1 MACLLLS
8 FTGVP
13 GDRLAPCCKVCGPSF
28 CRGFAS
34 RVCLVPG
41 PLVSSMTY
49 RHVIDLNKLSS
60 ERSFVKQG
68 LAEPEHYGIDG
79 PFVYG
84 LPIISMVIFH
94 GEL

>member
-1 MACLLLS
+1 
-8 FTGVP
+8 
-13 GDRLAPCCKVCGPSF
+13 
-28 CRGFAS
+28 
-34 RVCLVPG
+34 
-41 PLVSSMTY
+41 MTY